1 MTCSDI
7 TFLQLNFDL
16 PCDQWQTRCVGK
28 RAAVFGPGR
37 GCSGLAVTTP
47 GDVIFGS
54 IVEDV
59 LPPVW

>member
-1 MTCSDI
+1 MCVCVCVCV
-7 TFLQLNFDL
+7 
-16 PCDQWQTRCVGK
+16 PC
-28 RAAVFGPGR
+28 FGPGR
-37 GCSGLAVTTP
+37 GCSGLAATTP